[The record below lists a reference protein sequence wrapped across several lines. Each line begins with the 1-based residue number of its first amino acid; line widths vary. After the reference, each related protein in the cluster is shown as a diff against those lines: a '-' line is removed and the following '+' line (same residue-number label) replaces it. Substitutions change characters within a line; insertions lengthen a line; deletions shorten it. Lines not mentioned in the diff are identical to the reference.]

1 MSAVERD
8 PEFYPGDKK
17 AEEIERDIAETRS
30 SLTGTLEALEE
41 TLAPRNLLEKGLNM
55 VRDTMDSE
63 GGSSRIGEVIR
74 DNPVPVALIG
84 MGLGWLLLS
93 KSGATDY
100 AGRRLSDAA
109 SHAGDRVKSW
119 KSQAEERYAHAR
131 TKGEESGEGANE
143 PPQPGLFDR
152 AKGLASS
159 AAEKAG
165 SYVPDVRGS
174 ARQVWDKA
182 SPYLDST
189 GRRVFSA
196 QRSVGGIVEQHPL
209 AVGALAF
216 AAGIA
221 IAAALPSTRIE
232 DEWIGDTRD
241 DLWKQA
247 ESAGRDM
254 FDRAQEVA
262 KTAADV
268 AVESARE
275 AIKEVSDE
283 VQTVARDAV
292 DKTASATREAAQQQ
306 GFSGDKPFSKT

>member
-17 AEEIERDIAETRS
+17 PDEIERDIAETRS

-41 TLAPRNLLEKGLNM
+41 TLAPRNLLEKGLDM

-74 DNPVPVALIG
+74 DNPVPLALIG

-93 KSGATDY
+93 RSGATDY

-109 SHAGDRVKSW
+109 GQVGDRVKVW
-119 KSQAEERYAHAR
+119 KRDAEDRYAHAW
-131 TKGEESGEGANE
+131 TKGEESGEATNE
-143 PPQPGLFDR
+143 PPQPGLLDR

-165 SYVPDVRGS
+165 SYVPDVKGS
-174 ARQVWDKA
+174 ARQVLDKA
-182 SPYLDST
+182 TPYLDET
-189 GRRVFSA
+189 GRRVFGA
-196 QRSVGGIVEQHPL
+196 HRSVGSIVEQHPL

-216 AAGIA
+216 AAGVA
-221 IAAALPSTRIE
+221 IAATLPSTRIE
-232 DEWIGDTRD
+232 DEWVGDTRD

-247 ESAGRDM
+247 EAAGRDM
-254 FDRAQEVA
+254 FDRAQDVA

-268 AVESARE
+268 AVESARD
-275 AIKEVSDE
+275 AIEEVSSD
-283 VQTVARDAV
+283 VQTAARDAI
-292 DKTASATREAAQQQ
+292 DKTASATREATQQQ
-306 GFSGDKPFSKT
+306 GFSADKPSKG